1 MLGLVFERKKWFVGP
16 QAVFTNEL
24 HVDDDG
30 SITAIGDGLMVIR
43 KLFGTTF
50 SGNSLNSKTMS
61 NNATRKTYEIYAY
74 IAKISNVDL
83 LI

>member
-1 MLGLVFERKKWFVGP
+1 MVFEKKKWFLGP
-16 QAVFTNEL
+16 QAFFANEL
-24 HVDDDG
+24 YVDDDG

-50 SGNSLNSKTMS
+50 SCNSLNSKTMS
-61 NNATRKTYEIYAY
+61 NNATIKTYEIYAY